1 MWNIP
6 NILTLLRIAMIPVFV
21 VIFYLPVPWARP
33 VCAAVFTAAA
43 LTDWLDGWLAR
54 RLGQTSPL
62 GAFLDPVADKLMV
75 AIALVLLVQSDPRIV
90 LALPAAVIIGRE
102 ITVSALREWMA
113 EVGARS
119 QVAVSMAG
127 KLKTTAQ
134 MIAIVLLILHA
145 PVLGLPVLPIGLV
158 LIYIAAALTLWS
170 MLLYMRAAWPSLTA
184 THTPQAADTTHRAP
198 AERADVTDGVRK

>member
-6 NILTLLRIAMIPVFV
+6 NILTLLRIALIPVFV
-21 VIFYLPVPWARP
+21 VIFYLPVAWARP
-33 VCAAVFTAAA
+33 VCAIVFTAAA
-43 LTDWLDGWLAR
+43 VTDWLDGWLAR
-54 RLGQTSPL
+54 RWNQTSPM

-113 EVGARS
+113 EIGARAR
-119 QVAVSMAG
+119 VAVSMAG

-134 MIAIVLLILHA
+134 MIAIVLLILHE
-145 PVLGLPVLPIGLV
+145 PVLGIPVPAIGV
-158 LIYIAAALTLWS
+158 LLLYVAAALTLWS
-170 MLLYMRAAWPSLTA
+170 MLLYLRAAWPSLSA
-184 THTPQAADTTHRAP
+184 DQADRRSGDG
-198 AERADVTDGVRK
+198 ERP

>member
-6 NILTLLRIAMIPVFV
+6 NILTLLRILLIPVFV
-21 VIFYLPVPWARP
+21 IIFYLPFPWVRP
-33 VCAAVFTAAA
+33 VCALVFTVAA

-54 RLGQTSPL
+54 RLNQTSPL

-75 AIALVLLVQSDPRIV
+75 AIALVLLVQSDPRMV

-113 EVGARS
+113 EIGARA

-134 MIAIVLLILHA
+134 MVSIVLLILHH
-145 PVLGLPVLPIGLV
+145 PVIGIPVLPIGLA
-158 LIYIAAALTLWS
+158 LIYVAAALTL
-170 MLLYMRAAWPSLTA
+170 
-184 THTPQAADTTHRAP
+184 
-198 AERADVTDGVRK
+198 